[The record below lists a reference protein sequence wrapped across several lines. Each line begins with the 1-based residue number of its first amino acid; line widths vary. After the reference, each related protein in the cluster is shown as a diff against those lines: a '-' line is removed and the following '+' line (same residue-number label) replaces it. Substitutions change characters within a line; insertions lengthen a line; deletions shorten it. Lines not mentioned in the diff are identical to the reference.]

1 MEQVSLSKITRILAG
16 VLLFGV
22 VGLSLYIVGSP
33 LKNRE
38 LRIDQERLENAH
50 IVSEAV
56 EVFYAKRNRLPE
68 SLQELYNFSDLL
80 PTFNGQRYSYLY
92 RELADISESEFF
104 DIEYKILEK
113 HSYSLCSTFFHPSSE
128 RDAYR
133 NRWENKKSSQ
143 WSHPAG
149 HHCFTLSATS

>member
-1 MEQVSLSKITRILAG
+1 MKQVSLSKVTRILAG
-16 VLLFGV
+16 VLFVGV

-33 LKNRE
+33 IKNRE

-68 SLQELYNFSDLL
+68 NLQELYKFLDSL
-80 PTFNGQRYSYLY
+80 PSFNGRRYDYLY
-92 RELADISESEFF
+92 HDLKDISESEFF
-104 DIEYKILEK
+104 DIEYKILDK
-113 HSYSLCSTFFHPSSE
+113 HNYSLCSTFFHPSTE

-133 NRWENKKSSQ
+133 NHWENKKSSQ

-149 HHCFTLSATS
+149 KHCFTLSATS